1 MTAPSVS
8 AGPLDLTDI
17 RARLT
22 AATSGP
28 WARGH
33 DELAVTAGSWPIAI
47 VGVSHDDITVDY
59 ENGEVFFDHVSSC
72 ADADLDLIAHAPE
85 DIKNLLN
92 EVNRLNDAL
101 QEISQRLEEVGPEEF
116 VDKVQII
123 LEDNL

>member
-1 MTAPSVS
+1 MTAPNVT

-28 WARGH
+28 WVRGH
-33 DELAVTAGSWPIAI
+33 DELTVTAGTWPIAI
-47 VGVSHDDITVDY
+47 VGVSHNDITVDY
-59 ENGEVFFDHVSSC
+59 EDDAVFFDHVSSS

-92 EVNRLNDAL
+92 EVDRLNDAL
-101 QEISQRLEEVGPEEF
+101 REISQRLEEVGPE
-116 VDKVQII
+116 
-123 LEDNL
+123 

>member
-1 MTAPSVS
+1 MTAPSVT

-17 RARLT
+17 RVRLT

-33 DELAVTAGSWPIAI
+33 DELTVTAGSWPIAI

-59 ENGEVFFDHVSSC
+59 EDDAVFFNHVSSS
-72 ADADLDLIAHAPE
+72 ADADLALITHAPE

-92 EVNRLNDAL
+92 EVTRLTEAL
-101 QEISQRLEEVGPEEF
+101 EEISLLIETADSDDLADEVRG
-116 VDKVQII
+116 V
-123 LEDNL
+123 LNNTL

>member
-1 MTAPSVS
+1 MT
-8 AGPLDLTDI
+8 GPLDLTGI

-59 ENGEVFFDHVSSC
+59 ENGEVFFDHVSSS
-72 ADADLDLIAHAPE
+72 ADADLNLIAHAPE

-92 EVNRLNDAL
+92 EVDRLNDAL
-101 QEISQRLEEVGPEEF
+101 REISQRLEEVGPEEF

>member
-1 MTAPSVS
+1 MTASSVL
-8 AGPLDLTDI
+8 AGPLDLTGI

-28 WARGH
+28 WSCGT
-33 DELAVTAGSWPIAI
+33 DELTVTAGSWPIAI
-47 VGVSHDDITVDY
+47 VGIGHDDIAVDY
-59 ENGEVFFDHVSSC
+59 EDDALVFNHVNHS
-72 ADADLDLIAHAPE
+72 ADADLNLIAHAPE

-92 EVNRLNDAL
+92 EVDRLNDAL
-101 QEISQRLEEVGPEEF
+101 REISQRLEEVGHEEF